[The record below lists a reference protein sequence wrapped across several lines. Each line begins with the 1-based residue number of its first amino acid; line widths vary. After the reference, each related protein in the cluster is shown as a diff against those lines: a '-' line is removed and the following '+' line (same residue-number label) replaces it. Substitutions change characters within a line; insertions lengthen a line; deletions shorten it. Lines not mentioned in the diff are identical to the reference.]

1 MRVYCQRDQ
10 PSSFFISLQGRQEYL
25 PPLTPPKDTSSQG
38 ICPHNPGQTKKSR
51 TLQDGRP

>member
-1 MRVYCQRDQ
+1 MRLYCQRDQ